1 MIVKFALYFIIFYVI
16 QYFDGMDICVDLK
29 SILAALKTA
38 TSSTRKDR
46 TMLLKKLNV
55 LTGYF

>member
-1 MIVKFALYFIIFYVI
+1 
-16 QYFDGMDICVDLK
+16 MDICVVLK

-38 TSSTRKDR
+38 TSSSRKDR
-46 TMLLKKLNV
+46 PMLLKKLDV

>member
-1 MIVKFALYFIIFYVI
+1 
-16 QYFDGMDICVDLK
+16 MDICVVLK

-38 TSSTRKDR
+38 TSSSRKDR
-46 TMLLKKLNV
+46 PMLLKKLNV